1 MAMPRW
7 LLPALA
13 VALAA
18 WALWVLEGAR
28 AGVTLTETRIGATP
42 VTIYEGAQPG
52 PPVVIAHG
60 FAGSRQMMQG
70 YALVLAQAGYSVHA
84 FDFEGHG
91 QNPVPMSGD
100 VDSITGT
107 TQNLVDQTRAIM
119 DAAARFGDAASDTPI
134 ALIGHSMATDILVR
148 VADEDPRAGPLVLI
162 SAFSRAITPD
172 HPEAAL
178 LIPGAWE
185 GHLADFAL
193 ETVRMVDPEAGF
205 GETVTSGDVTR
216 RAVRAPYVE
225 HVAILQSRAAR
236 AETLDWLNA
245 FYTRDRSAAVPATG
259 WALIAVLAA
268 CTMLTP
274 AIARRFARRAEAPD
288 PLGPREWALVAV
300 LPALVAPPLATL
312 IDLQTLPVLVADYLA
327 VHLFL
332 YGLVQLGLLAWLG
345 RLGGAGRLA
354 REINLLAALVLLAWA
369 LGTFGLALHRY
380 GANFMPNAPRLWIIA
395 ALSLGAL
402 PFMLGDALTNFAA
415 PLWRRVAARA
425 LFLASLGGAVA
436 LDFEGLF
443 FLLMIAPV
451 IVLFFLTFG
460 TMGRAF
466 ARRTGPLTAGLGLGL
481 VLAWALGVSFPLF
494 AA

>member
-1 MAMPRW
+1 MVLRLR
-7 LLPALA
+7 LLPVLALL
-13 VALAA
+13 LAG

-28 AGVTLTETRIGATP
+28 AGVTLTDTRIGDTP
-42 VTIYEGAQPG
+42 VTIYDGPEDSAGSG

-70 YALVLAQAGYSVHA
+70 YALVLAQAGYSVWT

-100 VDSITGT
+100 TDSITGT
-107 TQNLVDQTRAIM
+107 TQLLVEQTRAVM
-119 DAAARFGDAASDTPI
+119 DAAAQGQTPI
-134 ALIGHSMATDILVR
+134 ALVGHSMATDILVR
-148 VADEDPRAGPLVLI
+148 VAEADPRAGPLVLI
-162 SAFSRAITPD
+162 SAFSQAITPE
-172 HPEAAL
+172 HPQAAL

-193 ETVRMVDPEAGF
+193 EAVRMVDPGAGF
-205 GETVTSGDVTR
+205 GETVTAGDVTR
-216 RAVRAPYVE
+216 RAVLAPYVE
-225 HVAILQSRAAR
+225 HVAVLQSRVAR
-236 AETLDWLNA
+236 AETLSWLNA
-245 FYTRDRSAAVPATG
+245 FYDRTTPAPVPPTG
-259 WALIAVLAA
+259 WALIALLAA

-274 AIARRFARRAEAPD
+274 AIARLFPAREEEPE
-288 PLGPREWALVAV
+288 PLTRREWALVAV
-300 LPALVAPPLATL
+300 LPALAAPPLATL

-327 VHLFL
+327 VHLAL
-332 YGLVQLGLLAWLG
+332 YGGVQLALLAWLG
-345 RLGGAGRLA
+345 HVGR
-354 REINLLAALVLLAWA
+354 RVNLLAALVLLAWA

-380 GANFMPNAPRLWIIA
+380 GANFLPNEPRLWIIA

-415 PLWRRVAARA
+415 PLWRRIAGRA
-425 LFLASLGGAVA
+425 VFLASLGVAVA

-466 ARRTGPLTAGLGLGL
+466 AHRAGPLTAGLGLGL